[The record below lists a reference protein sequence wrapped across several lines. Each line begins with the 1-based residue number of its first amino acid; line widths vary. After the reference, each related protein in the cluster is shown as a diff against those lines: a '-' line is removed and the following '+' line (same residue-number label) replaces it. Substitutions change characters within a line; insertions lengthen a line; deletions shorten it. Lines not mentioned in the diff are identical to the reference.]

1 MNRLS
6 IISSF
11 LGAVKNRYMTYQED
25 RPLEEKFKLAS
36 QINHISGFE
45 LCYPADFGNLQELSM
60 LLAQYKMGVSAVNFR
75 SRRTGKWQRG
85 SFSSAIE
92 SERREVVEDLQIA
105 MDLAQKLG
113 CDRIT
118 TCPLNEGHD
127 YIFEMDYTKAYDAME
142 RAIGDAASYN
152 KNVRISI
159 EYKLNDP
166 RARCLLGGAGE
177 TLAFCQNLN
186 LENVGV
192 TLDIGHAIQAGERPA
207 QSAAMLARAG
217 KLFYV
222 HLNDNDKLWDWDMI
236 PGAYNFWDFI
246 EFFYYLEK
254 LGYRDWMSYDVYP
267 KEIDMIETF
276 NSVTEITRKLQTLS
290 AKLDTK
296 KIEELLKTRNPSKS
310 VRFMYDAI
318 FGEEPL

>member
-11 LGAVKNRYMTYQED
+11 LGAVKNRYMTYQEE

-36 QINHISGFE
+36 QIEHISGFE
-45 LCYPADFGNLQELSM
+45 LCYPADFENFSALSS
-60 LLAQYKMGVSAVNFR
+60 LLSQYNMGISAVNYR
-75 SRRTGKWQRG
+75 SRRTGKWLRG
-85 SFSSAIE
+85 SFSSALE
-92 SERREVVEDLQIA
+92 SERREVVEDLQQA

-127 YIFEMDYTKAYDAME
+127 YIFEMDYMKAYDSME

-152 KNVRISI
+152 KKVRISI

-177 TLAFCQNLN
+177 TLAFCQRLG
-186 LENVGV
+186 LDNVGV
-192 TLDIGHAIQAGERPA
+192 TCDIGHAIQAGERPA
-207 QSAAMLARAG
+207 QSVVMLARAG

-246 EFFYYLEK
+246 EFFYYLAK
-254 LGYRDWMSYDVYP
+254 VGYNDWMAYDVYA
-267 KEIDMIETF
+267 KEIDMIENF
-276 NSVTEITRKLQTLS
+276 NATTEITRRLQALS
-290 AKLDTK
+290 AKLDSQK
-296 KIEELLKTRNPSKS
+296 VDELLKTRNPAKS

-318 FGEEPL
+318 FGKGPQ